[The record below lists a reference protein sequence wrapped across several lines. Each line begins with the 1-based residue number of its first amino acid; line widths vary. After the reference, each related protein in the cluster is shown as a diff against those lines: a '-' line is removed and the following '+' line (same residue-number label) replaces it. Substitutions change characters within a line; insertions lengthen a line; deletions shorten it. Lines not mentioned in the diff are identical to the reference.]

1 MRQYFHIAALIPYF
15 NEYGFFQVAV
25 FESAAET
32 SINAFRNRYAPG
44 HYVNLVRIPL
54 ETAFDP

>member
-15 NEYGFFQVAV
+15 DEYGVFRVAV

-32 SINAFRNRYAPG
+32 SFRGFRSRYPG
-44 HYVNLVRIPL
+44 HYANLVRVPF
-54 ETAFDP
+54 ETAFEP

>member
-15 NEYGFFQVAV
+15 DEYGVFRVAV

-32 SINAFRNRYAPG
+32 SFRAFRSRYPG
-44 HYVNLVRIPL
+44 HYANLVRVPF
-54 ETAFDP
+54 ETAFEP